1 MSRPDY
7 HAPIRDPSD
16 HHAHGHDDRHPGHG
30 RKSLPSR
37 GLGIACLIV
46 FSFSLLEIAVGLVS
60 GSLALASD
68 GLHMLTDALA
78 LALAWGAQWM
88 ARRPPNARLTFGYER
103 VESLAAFVNA
113 LAYLVLLGWIV
124 FEAIDRFRSPHTL
137 DASLALPVAIAGL
150 LVNVGV
156 WWALHRDSDDLNV
169 RGAMLHVMG
178 DLAGSAIAITAI
190 VVSATTGWT
199 AVDPLLTL
207 AISLLLLGST
217 VRLLRDS
224 SRVLM
229 NAAPAGLDLER
240 LSSALATLPG
250 VTGVHDLHV
259 WNISSGQPALAAHLR
274 LTPEADWGAI
284 LEHARSLMASDFSIQ
299 HVTLQPEFAE
309 PI

>member
-1 MSRPDY
+1 MSHPDS
-7 HAPIRDPSD
+7 HAPIQGPSD
-16 HHAHGHDDRHPGHG
+16 PHAHGHGDRHPGHG

-37 GLGIACLIV
+37 GLGIACLII
-46 FSFSLLEIAVGLVS
+46 FGFSLLEIMVGLVS

-78 LALAWGAQWM
+78 LALAWGAQWV
-88 ARRPPNARLTFGYER
+88 ARRPPDARLTFGYER

-124 FEAIDRFRSPHTL
+124 FEAIGRFRSPHVL
-137 DASLALPVAIAGL
+137 DAGLALPVAVAGL

-156 WWALHRDSDDLNV
+156 WWALHRDGDDLGV

-190 VVSATTGWT
+190 VVSAATGWT

-207 AISLLLLGST
+207 VISLLLLGST

-240 LSSALATLPG
+240 LSAALATLPG

-259 WNISSGQPALAAHLR
+259 WNISTGQPALAAHLQ
-274 LTPEADWGAI
+274 LMPGADWVAV
-284 LEHARSLMASDFSIQ
+284 LEHARALMAADFSIQ

-309 PI
+309 SI

>member
-7 HAPIRDPSD
+7 HAPIQDPSD
-16 HHAHGHDDRHPGHG
+16 HHSHGHDDRHPGHG

-37 GLGIACLIV
+37 GLGIACLVV

-124 FEAIDRFRSPHTL
+124 YEAIDRFRFPHTL

-150 LVNVGV
+150 VVNVGV
-156 WWALHRDSDDLNV
+156 WWVLHRDSDDLNV

-229 NAAPAGLDLER
+229 NAAPVGLDLES
-240 LSSALATLPG
+240 LSTALATLPG
-250 VTGVHDLHV
+250 VMGVHDLHV

-274 LTPEADWGAI
+274 LMPEADWGAV
-284 LEHARSLMASDFSIQ
+284 LEHARSLMAADFSIQ
-299 HVTLQPEFAE
+299 HVTLQPEFDK